1 MSHLSNPHLVIQK
14 EMGSQGT
21 FQIPTL
27 YILHVYVLSRVRS
40 VVTLWIVAHC
50 KLLSTWD
57 WIGCGLPSRGPS

>member
-40 VVTLWIVAHC
+40 IVTLWIVAHC
-50 KLLSTWD
+50 
-57 WIGCGLPSRGPS
+57 